1 MLKFI
6 NRPREGENTFLIIC
20 VLAESATWP
29 VCLFLICQF
38 ISFFILLFFS
48 KRSSK
53 FSMELYQ
60 SKSEKFRRRCWMVS
74 SCWMVQEFT
83 VYVWKAKH
91 IYYATTRLLPKETES
106 GLYYFNFESDLFLYV
121 FNCSANS
128 LSMLF
133 YFKFFFDAFRTPHC
147 AFDRRSVCNRTV
159 NGFEDWTFF
168 ISLTKQLYQ
177 QK

>member
-60 SKSEKFRRRCWMVS
+60 SKSEKFRRRCWQVVEWFKS
-74 SCWMVQEFT
+74 SQFT
-83 VYVWKAKH
+83 FGKQSIFITRQHGFYPKKPRVDYIILTLSRTCFFMYLIGLPIHFQCCFILNFFLTLSALRTARL
-91 IYYATTRLLPKETES
+91 IGEAFATE
-106 GLYYFNFESDLFLYV
+106 
-121 FNCSANS
+121 
-128 LSMLF
+128 
-133 YFKFFFDAFRTPHC
+133 
-147 AFDRRSVCNRTV
+147 
-159 NGFEDWTFF
+159 
-168 ISLTKQLYQ
+168 Q
-177 QK
+177 